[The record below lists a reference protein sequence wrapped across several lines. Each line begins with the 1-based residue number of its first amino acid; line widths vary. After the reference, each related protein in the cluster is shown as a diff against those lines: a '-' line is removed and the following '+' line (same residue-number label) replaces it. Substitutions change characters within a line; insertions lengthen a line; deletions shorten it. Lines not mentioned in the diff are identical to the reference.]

1 MRKVLASLCILFV
14 LFACES
20 KVNYQK
26 PDNLLSKKQMVDLL
40 FDMHIAAATSNV
52 SNLKLVKNRNY
63 MSLVYEKYGIDS
75 TEFAINNLYYTSNID
90 EYEEIFEVLEK
101 RLKKLQDSIYDTLD
115 SLGREKK
122 TPNYNKLMRDSIRR

>member
-1 MRKVLASLCILFV
+1 MRKVLASLCV
-14 LFACES
+14 LFMLIACES

-52 SNLKLVKNRNY
+52 SNLKLEKNRNY
-63 MSLVYEKYGIDS
+63 MSLIYEKYGIDS
-75 TEFAINNLYYTSNID
+75 TQFAINNLYYTSSID

-101 RLKKLQDSIYDTLD
+101 RLKILQDSIYEGID
-115 SLGREKK
+115 SMGREKK
-122 TPNYNKLMRDSIRR
+122 APDYYKRRKDSILR